1 MHRQK
6 QKNYIMNVLK
16 KYKLVTTANNVA
28 VVTAYDRLMYA
39 QDYEDVF
46 WDFCCLHLLDGESVL
61 YRLDDSKTYK
71 MCWKHVK
78 KFKPLNSLK
87 TLDLS

>member
-1 MHRQK
+1 MK
-6 QKNYIMNVLK
+6 TFK

-46 WDFCCLHLLDGESVL
+46 WDFCCLHLLDGETAL
-61 YRLDDSKTYK
+61 YRLDESQNYQ

-78 KFKPLNSLK
+78 KFKPLK
-87 TLDLS
+87 AKRTLDLS

>member
-1 MHRQK
+1 MK
-6 QKNYIMNVLK
+6 DLK

-28 VVTAYDRLMYA
+28 VVTAYDRLIYA

-46 WDFCCLHLLDGESVL
+46 WDFCCLHDLDGETVL
-61 YRLDDSKTYK
+61 YRLDESHTYK

-78 KFKPLNSLK
+78 KFEHLNSLI

>member
-1 MHRQK
+1 MK
-6 QKNYIMNVLK
+6 DLK

-46 WDFCCLHLLDGESVL
+46 WDFCCLHLLDGETVL
-61 YRLDDSKTYK
+61 YRLDESMTYQ

-78 KFKPLNSLK
+78 KFKPLKSLK